1 MTRDENSRPDNL
13 FGLLERTVA
22 AWPERPAFAVPSRL
36 ADGWRMG
43 DGVWSYATFF
53 QRVTELRD
61 RLEAAG
67 LPASLD
73 SNRRVALLLGNQPE
87 FYVHW
92 LALNALGISIVP
104 INPDYQ
110 REEIRYLFDTSGARL
125 AIVLADHVAS
135 VEAAA
140 ALVDPAIQ
148 VVAHGAELKRLA
160 PGETGAVAKTN
171 DEAALLFTSG
181 TTSRPKACILS
192 NDYFL
197 YWGERYGS
205 EGGLISLRPGEE
217 RLLQPLPTF
226 HINAIAN
233 AFMTML
239 TIGCCLIPLDRFH
252 PRTWWDDAI
261 DAGAT
266 CFHYLGVM
274 PAMLMALPVAPT
286 EKRHGMRYGMGG
298 GIDPKQHA
306 PFEERFGTVLC
317 EGWAMTEIGA
327 TGLMADSHEPRS
339 VGTRCIGKPRP
350 HQEIRLVDESGQE
363 IAGEGQGALQLRHA
377 GADPRKGFFSG
388 YLNNP
393 DATAEAWQDD
403 WFHTGDVV
411 RRAADG
417 KLHFVERKKNII
429 RRSGENIAP
438 AEVELVLRRH
448 PDVVNVAVVAIADPI
463 REEEVAAFIL
473 PAEIVGVDE
482 AALAEALF
490 ARCRDDL
497 AYFKAPGLIV
507 FVDSLPTTA
516 TQKVQRGE
524 LEALAKQIEHLPRQH
539 DFRTRKKR
547 TMASSSR

>member
-1 MTRDENSRPDNL
+1 MTRDNSNLPENL
-13 FGLLERTVA
+13 FGLLERTAA

-36 ADGWRMG
+36 AG
-43 DGVWSYATFF
+43 DWQIEGGLWSYAAFL
-53 QRVTELRD
+53 QRVVDLRD
-61 RLEAAG
+61 RFSAAG
-67 LPASLD
+67 LPASLG
-73 SNRRVALLLGNQPE
+73 SNRRVALLLGNQPD

-110 REEIRYLFDTSGARL
+110 REEIRYLFETSGARL
-125 AIVLADHVAS
+125 AIVLSAYQAR

-140 ALVDPAIQ
+140 ALVDEAID
-148 VVAHGAELKRLA
+148 VVAYGAALDGQPVDESARA
-160 PGETGAVAKTN
+160 ASPD

-205 EGGLISLRPGEE
+205 EGGLISLRPGAE

-239 TIGCCLIPLDRFH
+239 TIGCCLVPLDRFH
-252 PRTWWDDAI
+252 PRSWWDDAI
-261 DAGAT
+261 DTGAT

-274 PAMLMALPVAPT
+274 PAMLMALPEAPT
-286 EKRHGMRYGMGG
+286 EAQHGMRYGMGG

-317 EGWAMTEIGA
+317 EGWAMTEAGA
-327 TGLMADSHEPRS
+327 TGLIADSHEPRS

-350 HQEIRLVDESGQE
+350 HQVMRLIDDSGRVVT
-363 IAGEGQGALQLRHA
+363 GEGQGALQLRHA
-377 GADPRKGFFSG
+377 GEDPQKGFFGG

-393 DATAEAWQDD
+393 EATAEAWQDG

-411 RRAADG
+411 RRGPGG
-417 KLHFVERKKNII
+417 KLHFLERKKNII

-448 PDVVNVAVVAIADPI
+448 AAVANVAVVAVADPI

-473 PAEIVGVDE
+473 TKETAEDE
-482 AALAEALF
+482 STIAEALF
-490 ARCRDDL
+490 TLCRDDL

-516 TQKVQRGE
+516 TQKIQRGE
-524 LEALAKQIEHLPRQH
+524 LEAMAKQIEGLPRQH
-539 DFRTRKKR
+539 DFRARKKR
-547 TMASSSR
+547 AKV